1 MSWQKSC
8 ELLNRLKKKNFKMA
22 AKVHIVCLVEVL
34 LFYLFLTILN
44 IMAKP
49 GIGPGLTFQGL
60 THHYWTHSNPNS
72 STKTELR
79 THSNPFKN
87 PKLWTCS
94 ARTWPNPGLYIFF
107 FRFISVYFRE
117 HHTNN
122 NFIGL
127 YSIVHS
133 CRPEC
138 TPASYKLMLD
148 KTNSSKPMFINK
160 NQTTNQNEPSKN
172 PKLQI
177 QELGST
183 QH

>member
-34 LFYLFLTILN
+34 WFYLFLTILN

-49 GIGPGLTFQGL
+49 GLGPGLTFQGL

-94 ARTWPNPGLYIFF
+94 ARTWPNPGLY
-107 FRFISVYFRE
+107 
-117 HHTNN
+117 
-122 NFIGL
+122 
-127 YSIVHS
+127 
-133 CRPEC
+133 
-138 TPASYKLMLD
+138 LD
-148 KTNSSKPMFINK
+148 KTNFKLFQTHVHQQKPNYESEWTLQK
-160 NQTTNQNEPSKN
+160 SQTPNPRTGFNPTLVNSQYWSCKSCHLRSNE
-172 PKLQI
+172 
-177 QELGST
+177 
-183 QH
+183 